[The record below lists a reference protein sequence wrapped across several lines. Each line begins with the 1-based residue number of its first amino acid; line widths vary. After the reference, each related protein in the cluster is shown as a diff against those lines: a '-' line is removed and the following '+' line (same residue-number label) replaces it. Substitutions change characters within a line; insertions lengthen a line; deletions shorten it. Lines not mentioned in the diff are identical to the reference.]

1 MSNNNKIMVQT
12 TFIPQGWECPK
23 CKRVYSPTTSMCSHC
38 PQHNQGLASTGTI
51 LNVGSSSTW
60 MAHNFE
66 SDKKNGKCNICG
78 LQKAQHPLIS
88 YT

>member
-1 MSNNNKIMVQT
+1 MLQT
-12 TFIPQGWECPK
+12 SFIPQGWECPK

-38 PQHNQGLASTGTI
+38 PEFSQGYTSTGTT
-51 LNVGSSSTW
+51 LTTASSGTW
-60 MAHNFE
+60 YGHNFE
-66 SDKKNGKCNICG
+66 SGKEKGKCKICG